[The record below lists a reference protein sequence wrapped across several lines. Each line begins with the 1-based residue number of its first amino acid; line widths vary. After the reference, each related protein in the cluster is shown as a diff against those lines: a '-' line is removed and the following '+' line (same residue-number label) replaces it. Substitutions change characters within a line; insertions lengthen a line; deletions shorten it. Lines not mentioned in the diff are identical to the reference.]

1 MDAVISSRTP
11 EGEPFRCPACGAVDR
26 IEPSRPPGDAPCPSC
41 GQLLWFS
48 APKEDVRRPRLL
60 REHAEALLRSEPR
73 RPMFGVVATIARGFR
88 RAVEARRR
96 REPRPA
102 RVRASGVWDP
112 WLDG

>member
-11 EGEPFRCPACGAVDR
+11 EGEPFRCSTCGAIDR

-48 APKEDVRRPRLL
+48 GEVEHARRPRLL

-73 RPMFGVVATIARGFR
+73 RPMLGVVATIGRQIRRVLRARQR
-88 RAVEARRR
+88 P
-96 REPRPA
+96 EPRQAQP
-102 RVRASGVWDP
+102 SGLWDP